1 MAKYIL
7 IYKNNTAS
15 KMSAMPKDEVIKM
28 MEAWGE
34 WLGSMGPAL
43 VDRGN
48 AFQST
53 GKSITADG
61 VVDAD
66 NLLTGYSVVEAKD
79 FDEALGLA
87 QNNPAVL
94 GHGGTVEVYEA
105 FGTQV
110 IDAGPRIKFFAD
122 CVLPGL

>member
-7 IYKNNTAS
+7 IYKNNQPS
-15 KMSAMPKDEVIKM
+15 NMSSLPKEQVIKM

-34 WLGSMGPAL
+34 WLGSMGTSL
-43 VDRGN
+43 VDRGI
-48 AFQST
+48 AFRST

-66 NLLTGYSVVEAKD
+66 NLLTGYSVIEAKD
-79 FDEALGLA
+79 FDEALSLA

-94 GHGGTVEVYEA
+94 GRGGTVEVYEA
-105 FGTQV
+105 FAT
-110 IDAGPRIKFFAD
+110 
-122 CVLPGL
+122 